1 MHISSSG
8 GFAGGTYSAAAEDQ
22 RIVLQGVDVRSP
34 GAFGLAPS
42 ATDNDVIA
50 QLLQRGKLV
59 TDGP

>member
-42 ATDNDVIA
+42 ATDNDVLQ